1 MLPLF
6 YHDSP
11 PHSRKSTRK
20 ALKLHFLSRQTG
32 CTRSFFTPKPPG
44 CGKGGKST
52 AFMRVLSPKTTTENC
67 MDYPFWNELFT
78 FSTGFSTV
86 FVKKKRSFQR
96 CFPPFPHSFPHPVE
110 ESPIQAVMDAAA
122 FWKFVGKNVGNLP
135 FYKKESRRFFFCF
148 LQFTPAYGFA
158 FLQSGILPRAVFHKP
173 PGRKARCGKRTQT
186 VIFHTVFIPAE
197 PSQSPAA
204 TIGSRLRGLDA
215 KNKPSRADKVPERAY
230 KTIFYALAAAHT
242 RVCSGAG
249 VRFSLPLSGDTPQ
262 RRSCHP

>member
-6 YHDSP
+6 YHDRP

-32 CTRSFFTPKPPG
+32 CKRSFFTPQPPG

-52 AFMRVLSPKTTTENC
+52 AFMRVSSPKTTTENC
-67 MDYPFWNELFT
+67 MDYPVWNELFT

-135 FYKKESRRFFFCF
+135 FIKKKVEGFSFVFTVYSGLRVCFSPIWNFAPGSFPQTAGEKNPVWKTDTNCGFPHCFYPRRRGGGVAPSV
-148 LQFTPAYGFA
+148 LPELPQSAPVGRSQPPLRWGLWHGGKASGSSAKFA
-158 FLQSGILPRAVFHKP
+158 GAPEA
-173 PGRKARCGKRTQT
+173 
-186 VIFHTVFIPAE
+186 
-197 PSQSPAA
+197 PSQRELAKP
-204 TIGSRLRGLDA
+204 IGFD
-215 KNKPSRADKVPERAY
+215 
-230 KTIFYALAAAHT
+230 
-242 RVCSGAG
+242 
-249 VRFSLPLSGDTPQ
+249 
-262 RRSCHP
+262 

>member
-32 CTRSFFTPKPPG
+32 CKRSFFTPQPPG
-44 CGKGGKST
+44 CGKGGKCT

-96 CFPPFPHSFPHPVE
+96 CFPPFPHSFPHLTK

-135 FYKKESRRFFFCF
+135 FIKKESRRFFFCF
-148 LQFTPAYGFA
+148 YSLLRLTGLLFSNLEFCPGQFSTNRRGEKPGVEN
-158 FLQSGILPRAVFHKP
+158 GHK
-173 PGRKARCGKRTQT
+173 R
-186 VIFHTVFIPAE
+186 
-197 PSQSPAA
+197 
-204 TIGSRLRGLDA
+204 
-215 KNKPSRADKVPERAY
+215 
-230 KTIFYALAAAHT
+230 
-242 RVCSGAG
+242 
-249 VRFSLPLSGDTPQ
+249 
-262 RRSCHP
+262 

>member
-1 MLPLF
+1 
-6 YHDSP
+6 
-11 PHSRKSTRK
+11 
-20 ALKLHFLSRQTG
+20 
-32 CTRSFFTPKPPG
+32 
-44 CGKGGKST
+44 
-52 AFMRVLSPKTTTENC
+52 MRVLSPKTTTENC

-122 FWKFVGKNVGNLP
+122 FWKFVGKNVGILP
-135 FYKKESRRFFFCF
+135 FIKKESRRFFFCF
-148 LQFTPAYGFA
+148 YSLLRLTGLLFSNLESYPGQFSTNRRGE
-158 FLQSGILPRAVFHKP
+158 
-173 PGRKARCGKRTQT
+173 KARCGKRTQT

-215 KNKPSRADKVPERAY
+215 KISPLGQTKCLRGLIKPYFMP
-230 KTIFYALAAAHT
+230 
-242 RVCSGAG
+242 
-249 VRFSLPLSGDTPQ
+249 
-262 RRSCHP
+262 

>member
-20 ALKLHFLSRQTG
+20 ALKLCFLSRQTG
-32 CTRSFFTPKPPG
+32 CTRSFFTPQPPG

-52 AFMRVLSPKTTTENC
+52 AFMRVSSPKTTTENC

-86 FVKKKRSFQR
+86 FVKKRRSFQR
-96 CFPPFPHSFPHPVE
+96 CFPPFPHSFPHSVG

-135 FYKKESRRFFFCF
+135 FIKKKVEGFSFV
-148 LQFTPAYGFA
+148 FTVY
-158 FLQSGILPRAVFHKP
+158 SGL
-173 PGRKARCGKRTQT
+173 
-186 VIFHTVFIPAE
+186 
-197 PSQSPAA
+197 
-204 TIGSRLRGLDA
+204 
-215 KNKPSRADKVPERAY
+215 
-230 KTIFYALAAAHT
+230 
-242 RVCSGAG
+242 RVCFSPIWNFAPGSFPQTAG
-249 VRFSLPLSGDTPQ
+249 EKNPVWKTDTNCGFPHRKSFCSSTPSSVCSLRSQPPSPDRGKASARPKGFSLHLIL
-262 RRSCHP
+262 

>member
-32 CTRSFFTPKPPG
+32 CKRSFFTPKPPG
-44 CGKGGKST
+44 CGKGEKCT

-67 MDYPFWNELFT
+67 MDYPVWNELFT

-96 CFPPFPHSFPHPVE
+96 CFPPFPHSFPHPMG

-135 FYKKESRRFFFCF
+135 FIKKKVEGFSFVFTVYSGLRVCF
-148 LQFTPAYGFA
+148 SPIWNLTPGSFPQTAGEKTPVWKTGTNCGFPHCFYSA
-158 FLQSGILPRAVFHKP
+158 GAAGELLPPSPSQALPRQLSQRESQAVTLDTKVL
-173 PGRKARCGKRTQT
+173 GAMRKL
-186 VIFHTVFIPAE
+186 PAV
-197 PSQSPAA
+197 
-204 TIGSRLRGLDA
+204 L
-215 KNKPSRADKVPERAY
+215 
-230 KTIFYALAAAHT
+230 
-242 RVCSGAG
+242 
-249 VRFSLPLSGDTPQ
+249 LPLPLGEVDLRSKDGEGA
-262 RRSCHP
+262 RR

>member
-6 YHDSP
+6 YHDRP

-32 CTRSFFTPKPPG
+32 CKRSFFTPQPPG

-135 FYKKESRRFFFCF
+135 FIKKKVEGFSFLFTVYSGLRVCF
-148 LQFTPAYGFA
+148 SP
-158 FLQSGILPRAVFHKP
+158 IWNLPRGSFPQTAGEKNPVWKTDTN
-173 PGRKARCGKRTQT
+173 CG
-186 VIFHTVFIPAE
+186 FPHCFCPAGAAGE
-197 PSQSPAA
+197 LPLPSSPAA
-204 TIGSRLRGLDA
+204 MPPSPRGRLLVVAVKFPASRKG
-215 KNKPSRADKVPERAY
+215 VPLGE
-230 KTIFYALAAAHT
+230 LA
-242 RVCSGAG
+242 
-249 VRFSLPLSGDTPQ
+249 
-262 RRSCHP
+262 RSA

>member
-122 FWKFVGKNVGNLP
+122 FWKFVGKKCGQSA

-148 LQFTPAYGFA
+148 YSLLRLTGLLFSNLESYPGQFSTNRRGEKPGVEN
-158 FLQSGILPRAVFHKP
+158 GHK
-173 PGRKARCGKRTQT
+173 R
-186 VIFHTVFIPAE
+186 
-197 PSQSPAA
+197 
-204 TIGSRLRGLDA
+204 
-215 KNKPSRADKVPERAY
+215 
-230 KTIFYALAAAHT
+230 
-242 RVCSGAG
+242 
-249 VRFSLPLSGDTPQ
+249 
-262 RRSCHP
+262 

>member
-6 YHDSP
+6 YHDRP

-20 ALKLHFLSRQTG
+20 ALKLCFLSRQTG
-32 CTRSFFTPKPPG
+32 GKRSFFTPQPPG

-135 FYKKESRRFFFCF
+135 FIKKKVEGFSFV
-148 LQFTPAYGFA
+148 FTVY
-158 FLQSGILPRAVFHKP
+158 SGL
-173 PGRKARCGKRTQT
+173 
-186 VIFHTVFIPAE
+186 
-197 PSQSPAA
+197 
-204 TIGSRLRGLDA
+204 
-215 KNKPSRADKVPERAY
+215 
-230 KTIFYALAAAHT
+230 
-242 RVCSGAG
+242 RVCFSPIWNFAPGSFPQTAG
-249 VRFSLPLSGDTPQ
+249 EKSPVWKTDTNGDFPH
-262 RRSCHP
+262 CFYPG

>member
-32 CTRSFFTPKPPG
+32 CKRSFFTPQPPG

-52 AFMRVLSPKTTTENC
+52 AFMRVSSPKTTTENC
-67 MDYPFWNELFT
+67 MDYPVWNELFT

-135 FYKKESRRFFFCF
+135 VIKKKVEGFSFLFTVYSGLRVCFSPIWNFAPGSFPQTAGEKNPVWKTDTNCGFPHCFYPADAAEEFPPSPSQALPRQLSRRES
-148 LQFTPAYGFA
+148 Q
-158 FLQSGILPRAVFHKP
+158 AVNLDTKVL
-173 PGRKARCGKRTQT
+173 GAMRKL
-186 VIFHTVFIPAE
+186 
-197 PSQSPAA
+197 PAA
-204 TIGSRLRGLDA
+204 L
-215 KNKPSRADKVPERAY
+215 
-230 KTIFYALAAAHT
+230 
-242 RVCSGAG
+242 
-249 VRFSLPLSGDTPQ
+249 LPLPLGEVDLRSKDGEGA
-262 RRSCHP
+262 RRQPYR